1 MSDARIA
8 AVVVAEKEPVFTLLM
23 RTLFRSSRLH
33 LQGQRMSHWYGKT
46 CCGEN
51 IVMTITV
58 HNGTR
63 DKNNSLLPHRCS
75 WASWELPRWA
85 DLWLERELL
94 FDVFKHRWGY
104 ICETLGGGGVG
115 WGWRDRKRKQSS
127 GYTSSK
133 TRLSKN
139 KPQLMMSNETLSK
152 PYHAMWWTMSEASSK
167 SNKTEPDGTH

>member
-8 AVVVAEKEPVFTLLM
+8 AVVVVEKEPVFTLLM
-23 RTLFRSSRLH
+23 MTLFRSSRLH

-94 FDVFKHRWGY
+94 LDVFKHRWGY
-104 ICETLGGGGVG
+104 ICETLGGGGVEG
-115 WGWRDRKRKQSS
+115 QKKKAIIWLHLFKDPSFQKQA
-127 GYTSSK
+127 TADDEQW
-133 TRLSKN
+133 N
-139 KPQLMMSNETLSK
+139 AE
-152 PYHAMWWTMSEASSK
+152 
-167 SNKTEPDGTH
+167 